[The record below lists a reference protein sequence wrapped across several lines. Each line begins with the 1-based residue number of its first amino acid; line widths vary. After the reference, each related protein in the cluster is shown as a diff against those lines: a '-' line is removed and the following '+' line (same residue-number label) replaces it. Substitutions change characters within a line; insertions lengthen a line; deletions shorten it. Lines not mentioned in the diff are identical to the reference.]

1 PWHSCGS
8 LLESCLPIF
17 RVFGNTSM
25 LTPMRCPTPAAW
37 PSRAAFRTTKR
48 GSGGQENPSQ
58 PTSEEC
64 EERRSD
70 YESANWT
77 LLSYGGFSPC
87 DRRPW
92 CAPLCVVVALG
103 SHPGRGFRP

>member
-25 LTPMRCPTPAAW
+25 FTPMRCPSPAGW
-37 PSRAAFRTTKR
+37 PSRAVFRTTKH

-58 PTSEEC
+58 PTSEE
-64 EERRSD
+64 RRRN
-70 YESANWT
+70 YESTDCT
-77 LLSYGGFSPC
+77 LLSSGRVGPC
-87 DRRPW
+87 HRRG
-92 CAPLCVVVALG
+92 CGPLCLVVALG
-103 SHPGRGFRP
+103 SHPGGGV